1 LKGACTALIKYLSG
15 ITELLEK
22 LMIFSIFLF
31 FHMCHPKLNIK
42 MKKITLTLALLLLLG
57 LLMAQD
63 ESRLLRFPAIHG
75 NQVVFTY
82 SGDLYTVDKA
92 GGLARKLTS
101 DENGYEMF
109 ARFSPDGKNIAFTGQ
124 YDGNTEVYL
133 IPAEGGVPKRLTYTA
148 TLGRDDISDRMGPN
162 NIVMTW
168 RDNENIVFRSRKQT
182 FNDFKGQLFLT
193 SIHGGMAEE
202 LPLPCGGFCSYAPDN
217 SKLAYNRVFREFRTW
232 KYYKGGMADDIWI
245 YDFKTRQTEQI
256 TSNIFQDMFPMWHG
270 DKIYFLSERERPT
283 NLYSYDLKTKET
295 KKLTDF
301 KEFDIK
307 FPSLGDNAIVF
318 ENGGYIYTYN
328 FTTQAAEKI
337 TIRIASDFNTGRSQI
352 KDASKFINT
361 LSLSP
366 DGKRIAVGARGDV
379 WTVPAKTGITR
390 NLTNSPGVHDRDVAW
405 SPDGLFISFISD
417 RTGED
422 EIYIQKQDG
431 SSEPLQITKNADTY
445 KYSVA
450 WSPDSKKILWAD
462 KMLRLQYVDVDSRAV
477 SLVDKATSSEF
488 HDYSW
493 SPDSKWI
500 VYTFPSRRETSRIFL
515 YELASKTKTA
525 ATDTWYDAD
534 GANFSS
540 DGKYIVFTSNRD
552 FNPTYS
558 WTEWNHSYTDM
569 TKVYMIALAKATP
582 NPFAPVDDEVGVK
595 TGNDLSETAGK
606 SGNTANH
613 QGKKNDRKDEGA
625 KSDSASNKNV
635 VVTVDRDG
643 IIDRILALP
652 IEAGSYFNVNCIG
665 DNVYYIKGGRPGRPA
680 GLMTFNLKDRKESNL
695 GEYGIFEISADNS
708 RMLIGEQNKYA
719 VIDLPRVGK
728 IEVKDWIDLSNMK
741 VMVDLKAEWAQIY
754 HESWRQ
760 MKYFLYAPNM
770 QGVNWENIQKKYE
783 PLLPY
788 VNNRNDLNYIIG
800 EMIGEISIGHSYV
813 GGGDKPAPVRI
824 KMGLLGAKIVRD
836 ESGYYKI
843 VKILKGEN
851 WRQEAR
857 SPLTEVGVDAK
868 EGDFII
874 AVNGKSTKE
883 MNDISEAMVNKADIQ
898 VELTL
903 NTTPSEA
910 GARKV
915 IVVPTDT
922 EAGLYYYNWVQ
933 NNIKKVSDA
942 TNGEVGYIHIPD
954 MGVEGLNEFVKHFY
968 PQLSRRA
975 LIIDDR
981 GNGGGNVS
989 PMIIERLNREMTMI
1003 SMARNTEGA
1012 PGRLEMQWGPKC
1024 VLIDCYSA
1032 SDGDLFPYQFKK
1044 LKIGKAIGKRTWGGV
1059 VGIRGTLP
1067 FIDGG
1072 MMMRPEF
1079 APYDTEGKTWI
1090 IEGHG
1095 VDPDIE
1101 VDNDPAKEYAGED
1114 QQLNRAVEQMK
1125 EELKSWPKEL
1135 PTMPPFPDRTK

>member
-1 LKGACTALIKYLSG
+1 M
-15 ITELLEK
+15 EK
-22 LMIFSIFLF
+22 VIIFYIFLF
-31 FHMCHPKLNIK
+31 LHIIPFQISIQ
-42 MKKITLTLALLLLLG
+42 MKKLTAVLTCMFILG
-57 LLMAQD
+57 VVMAQD
-63 ESRLLRFPAIHG
+63 EARLLRFPAIHG

-82 SGDLYTVDKA
+82 AGDLYSVDKA
-92 GGLARKLTS
+92 GGLARKLTG

-109 ARFSPDGKNIAFTGQ
+109 ARFSPDGKQIAFTGQ

-182 FNDFKGQLFLT
+182 FNDFKGQLFLVNT
-193 SIHGGMAEE
+193 KGGMPEE
-202 LPLPCGGFCSYAPDN
+202 LPLPCGGFCTYSADN

-245 YDFKTRQTEQI
+245 YDFKTKQTEQV

-283 NLYSYDLKTKET
+283 NLYCYDLKTKET

-307 FPSLGDNAIVF
+307 FPSLGDNALVF
-318 ENGGYIYTYN
+318 ENGGFLYT
-328 FTTQAAEKI
+328 FDLAAQTTQKI
-337 TIRIASDFNTGRSQI
+337 SIRIASDLTTGRNQM
-352 KDASKFINT
+352 KDAGKFINT
-361 LSLSP
+361 VSLAP
-366 DGKRIAVGARGDV
+366 DGKRIAAGARGDV
-379 WTVPAKTGITR
+379 WTVPAKSGITK
-390 NLTNSPGVHDRDVAW
+390 NLTNTPGAHDREVAW
-405 SPDGLFISFISD
+405 SPDGLTIAFVSD

-431 SSEPLQITKNADTY
+431 SSDPVQITKNADTY
-445 KYSVA
+445 KYAVS

-477 SLVDKATSSEF
+477 TQVDMATSWEF
-488 HDYSW
+488 NDYNW

-500 VYTFPSRRETSRIFL
+500 VYTFPNRRTTSRVFL
-515 YELASKTKTA
+515 FEVATGTKTA
-525 ATDTWYDAD
+525 VTDTWYDAS
-534 GANFSS
+534 GATFSS
-540 DGKYIVFTSNRD
+540 DGKYLVFTSNRD

-558 WTEWNHSYTDM
+558 WTEWNHSYSDM
-569 TKVYMIALAKATP
+569 TKVYMLTLAKATP
-582 NPFAPVDDEVGVK
+582 SPFAPENDEVLMK
-595 TGNDLSETAGK
+595 
-606 SGNTANH
+606 
-613 QGKKNDRKDEGA
+613 KDE
-625 KSDSASNKNV
+625 KSDDKKSDKDGTQKKEGDAKKEVNV
-635 VVTVDRDG
+635 KVDLDG
-643 IIDRILALP
+643 IVDRILALP
-652 IEAGSYFNVNCIG
+652 IEAGNYYNVNCIG
-665 DNVYYIKGGRPGRPA
+665 DNVYYIKGGRNGRPG
-680 GLMTFNLKDRKESNL
+680 GLMTFGLKDRKECSL
-695 GEYGIFEISADNS
+695 GDYGNYEISADNNK
-708 RMLIGEQNKYA
+708 MLVTEHDKYG
-719 VIDLPRVGK
+719 VIDLPRGGK

-770 QGVNWENIQKKYE
+770 QGVNWENNQKKYE
-783 PLLPY
+783 QLLPY
-788 VNNRNDLNYIIG
+788 VNNRNDLNYVIG

-813 GGGDKPAPVRI
+813 GGGDKPQPVRI
-824 KMGLLGAKIVRD
+824 KMGLLGAKIIRD

-843 VKILKGEN
+843 SRILKGEN
-851 WRQEAR
+851 WTTDTR

-868 EGDFII
+868 EGDFILAI
-874 AVNGKSTKE
+874 NGQSTKT
-883 MNDISEAMVNKADIQ
+883 MNDINEAMVNKAGVQ

-903 NTTPSEA
+903 NSTATEA

-915 IVVPTDT
+915 IVVPTDN
-922 EAGLYYYNWVQ
+922 EGGLYYYNWVQ
-933 NNIKKVSDA
+933 NNIKKVSEA
-942 TNGEVGYIHIPD
+942 SNGEVGYIHIPD

-968 PQLSRRA
+968 PQLSKRA

-1003 SMARNTEGA
+1003 GMARNTESA

-1024 VLIDCYSA
+1024 ILIDNYSA

-1059 VGIRGTLP
+1059 VGIRGSLP

-1072 MMMRPEF
+1072 QLMRPEF
-1079 APYDTEGKTWI
+1079 ASYDTEGKSWI

-1114 QQLNRAVEQMK
+1114 QQLNRAVDQMK

-1135 PTMPPFPDRTK
+1135 PVIPPFPDKTK